1 MEQDYETID
10 LREVFAILK
19 NNLLVIVASAV
30 LCGLLGMLV
39 TVFVITPKY
48 EASGMLIV
56 NNRSDTSTVVTSD
69 NINTAKNLVST
80 YSVVLK
86 SENVL
91 ETILASWLRPSPSR
105 RWTPPR

>member
-39 TVFVITPKY
+39 TVFVITPP
-48 EASGMLIV
+48 
-56 NNRSDTSTVVTSD
+56 
-69 NINTAKNLVST
+69 NT
-80 YSVVLK
+80 
-86 SENVL
+86 
-91 ETILASWLRPSPSR
+91 RPAVC
-105 RWTPPR
+105 

>member
-39 TVFVITPKY
+39 TVFVITPQIRGQRY
-48 EASGMLIV
+48 ADRQQPQRHQHGG
-56 NNRSDTSTVVTSD
+56 DFG
-69 NINTAKNLVST
+69 
-80 YSVVLK
+80 
-86 SENVL
+86 
-91 ETILASWLRPSPSR
+91 
-105 RWTPPR
+105 